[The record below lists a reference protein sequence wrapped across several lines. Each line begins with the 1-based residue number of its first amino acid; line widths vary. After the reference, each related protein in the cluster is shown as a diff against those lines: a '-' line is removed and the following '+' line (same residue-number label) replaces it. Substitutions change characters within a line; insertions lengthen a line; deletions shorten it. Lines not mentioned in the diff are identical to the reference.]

1 MDSDRIDKWLW
12 CVRVFKSR
20 SLAADSCKSG
30 RVYVNDS
37 QVKPSREIKVNDVVK
52 VRRPPITF
60 SFKVLAFPNSRV
72 GAKLVADY
80 MLNITPQEELQKLD
94 PSYAAFNL
102 KRDRGT
108 GRPTKKER
116 RSLDEIFESGFD
128 ESDWDDVD

>member
-1 MDSDRIDKWLW
+1 MDSNRIDKWLW

-20 SLAADSCKSG
+20 SLAADSCKRG
-30 RVYVNDS
+30 RVYVNEA

-52 VRRPPITF
+52 VRRPPVTF
-60 SFKVLAFPNSRV
+60 SFKVLDFPNNRV
-72 GAKLVADY
+72 GAKLVPDY

-102 KRDRGT
+102 QRDRGT

-116 RSLDEIFESGFD
+116 RSLDEIFDSGFD
-128 ESDWDDVD
+128 ESDWDDLD